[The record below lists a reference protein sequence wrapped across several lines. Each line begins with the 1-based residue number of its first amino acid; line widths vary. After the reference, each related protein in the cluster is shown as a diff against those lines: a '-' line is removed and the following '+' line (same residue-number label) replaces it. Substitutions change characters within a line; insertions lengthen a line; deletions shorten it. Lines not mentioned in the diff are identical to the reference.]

1 MAREQLIN
9 TGLQSGWKPSFRF
22 LLGSNTIEGF
32 ADTLTRTLLPILA
45 VTVLGLGSEFLGAL
59 NAAGL
64 AAFLLLGVPA
74 GAVIDRLKN
83 RRRVMTA
90 ATCLRILVAAALAIS
105 TFTGWLSGPLLL
117 GAAILVGISDVVFT
131 TALSTVIPRV
141 ASTGNLKH
149 AYSQLAVATQ
159 TASTVAAAAAG
170 ALLGVLGMVAALVA
184 AAVSYGMSAVLQ
196 LGIRL
201 GSAPAP
207 ATGAAAETGR
217 DLSSGFRAL
226 RSSPALWALTVSGAL
241 TNAGAMLGNTVL
253 PVFILRDL
261 EIAPPL
267 FAGLGA
273 LGAAGAIG
281 GAAAAPFLTAAWGLR
296 NLRTGAAAA
305 SGLCVA
311 AAALCPWLPGPALAW
326 LAVQSLGW
334 SFLVSVSGVAGA
346 EVLPRSVAPGKLA
359 SVAAAQR
366 TFTLGVMPVAA
377 LLGGA
382 AAGLAGPV
390 PLLIVWIVLACAAA
404 VPVMR
409 SRELAEFR

>member
-1 MAREQLIN
+1 MAREQAISTDLP
-9 TGLQSGWKPSFRF
+9 GRQKASFRF
-22 LLGSNTIEGF
+22 LLGSNTVEGF
-32 ADTLTRTLLPILA
+32 ADSLTRTLLPILA
-45 VTVLGLGSEFLGAL
+45 VTALGLGSGFLGLL

-74 GAVIDRLKN
+74 GAVIDRLKD

-90 ATCLRILVAAALAIS
+90 ATCLRVLVTATLAIS

-117 GAAILVGISDVVFT
+117 GAAVTVGIADVVFT

-141 ASTGNLKH
+141 TPAGTLKR

-159 TASTVAAAAAG
+159 TASTAAAAGTAALLGILGMGAALAAAAA
-170 ALLGVLGMVAALVA
+170 
-184 AAVSYGMSAVLQ
+184 SYGMSAMLQ

-201 GSAPAP
+201 GAAPAP
-207 ATGAAAETGR
+207 ANGETAKIRR
-217 DLSSGFRAL
+217 DLGSGFRTL
-226 RSSPALWALTVSGAL
+226 RATPALWALTVSGAL

-261 EIAPPL
+261 DIAPPL

-273 LGAAGAIG
+273 LAAAGAIG

-305 SGLCVA
+305 SALCVSG
-311 AAALCPWLPGPALAW
+311 AALCPWLPGPELAW
-326 LAVQSLGW
+326 LAIQSLGW

-366 TFTLGVMPVAA
+366 TITLGVMPAAA

-382 AAGLAGPV
+382 AAGLAGTL
-390 PLLIVWIVLACAAA
+390 PLLGVWIVLAGAAA
-404 VPVMR
+404 VPVIR
-409 SRELAEFR
+409 SRELAEYR